1 MRWELP
7 AVGLHDV
14 LACGEVELA
23 PIILEDA
30 GVPPYVGSPHHDD
43 LRPVLTIARSLAP
56 RKAIEMGTSY
66 GNLAANICRQC
77 PSATVYTV
85 NALPDQQTGGI
96 TTHSLTGDQI
106 GRVYLAYGYSSRV
119 VQILSNTLDLDLSQ
133 VLTEGTVDLAIID
146 ACHDPEYVVNDFH
159 KVRPFMSSKGIVLF
173 HDTHPSMKGHLR
185 GSYMACMLLRRAGY
199 DIRHIENTWWGVW
212 RAAAQPVQ
220 VEHSRETVLG
230 RG

>member
-1 MRWELP
+1 MGESLSRSVRASCECGGNCPPW
-7 AVGLHDV
+7 DCTSV

-30 GVPPYVGSPHHDD
+30 GVPPYVGSPHHDN

-66 GNLAANICRQC
+66 GNLAANICRQF

-106 GRVYLAYGYSSRV
+106 GRVYLAYR
-119 VQILSNTLDLDLSQ
+119 
-133 VLTEGTVDLAIID
+133 
-146 ACHDPEYVVNDFH
+146 
-159 KVRPFMSSKGIVLF
+159 
-173 HDTHPSMKGHLR
+173 
-185 GSYMACMLLRRAGY
+185 LLLPRSANSLQY
-199 DIRHIENTWWGVW
+199 
-212 RAAAQPVQ
+212 A
-220 VEHSRETVLG
+220 
-230 RG
+230 